1 MHSLNQSKRDHHPSN
16 PLLLFRDIKF
26 YFLLIAHSAF
36 LLRLGNFTAIQ
47 TSIWNTLQLHMLLG
61 LVQDGLNGLH
71 CKRIL
76 LILFRWMLIW
86 TKSLEFWG
94 ELKLQSIKL
103 TIIWKIYFSFVSIG
117 MNFAVG
123 AVVDFCRNRFA
134 TIERP
139 AKGSVIGFCLR
150 QGSNWPIIFFD
161 NFWRPVLESLL
172 KLRLLY
178 KSTCYPFNSY
188 GDPKYENCIR
198 LSCFACYWERSRPNM
213 GTMRYVFISVGQFRF
228 SLWLYAI
235 GLDTY
240 LVSLFRFSKTFITCE
255 F

>member
-1 MHSLNQSKRDHHPSN
+1 
-16 PLLLFRDIKF
+16 
-26 YFLLIAHSAF
+26 
-36 LLRLGNFTAIQ
+36 
-47 TSIWNTLQLHMLLG
+47 MLLG

-71 CKRIL
+71 CKRVL
-76 LILFRWMLIW
+76 LILLCLMLIW
-86 TKSLEFWG
+86 TKFLEFWG
-94 ELKLQSIKL
+94 ELKLKL
-103 TIIWKIYFSFVSIG
+103 TIIWKDMYFSFVSIG

-150 QGSNWPIIFFD
+150 QGSNWRLIFFD
-161 NFWRPVLESLL
+161 NFWRLVPGSLL

-198 LSCFACYWERSRPNM
+198 LSGFACYWKRSRPYM
-213 GTMRYVFISVGQFRF
+213 GTMCYVFISVGQFRF
-228 SLWLYAI
+228 CLWLYAI

-240 LVSLFRFSKTFITCE
+240 PVSLFRF
-255 F
+255 